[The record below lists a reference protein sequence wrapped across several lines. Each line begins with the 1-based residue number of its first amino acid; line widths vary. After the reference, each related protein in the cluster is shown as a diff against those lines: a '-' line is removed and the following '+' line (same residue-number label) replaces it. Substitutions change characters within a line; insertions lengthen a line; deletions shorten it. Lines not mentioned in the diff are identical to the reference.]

1 MSISDYF
8 EIESKLNDKSNATLK
23 SEISLLLS
31 RREAKLLIIVDNL
44 DRLTG
49 EEIRKMFAVIRVNS
63 DFPNVIFLLA
73 FDRAAIEKSL
83 EGENGISSRE
93 FLEKIVQV
101 SFEIPYV
108 GIPTLRRI
116 LLTEIESLIS
126 NYPKIK
132 NMFFGENNANW
143 ANVYYSGFEELFTS
157 LRNIRRYMNNFRF
170 NFTHLLNED
179 ILEVNPIDLI
189 ALEAIRIFEPDYYDF
204 MKVHDYVFISLGS
217 YRYDLSTKDE
227 RKENFENSLLI
238 VRNEKNRSGVER
250 IVRRLCPQIDGLYT
264 NTTYSNRESSWFS
277 NLNICS
283 PDRFGRYFT
292 LLPGDDESE
301 LTECKFKQC

>member
-49 EEIRKMFAVIRVNS
+49 EEIRKMFAVIRANS

-132 NMFFGENNANW
+132 NRFFGENNANW

-217 YRYDLSTKDE
+217 YRYD
-227 RKENFENSLLI
+227 
-238 VRNEKNRSGVER
+238 
-250 IVRRLCPQIDGLYT
+250 
-264 NTTYSNRESSWFS
+264 
-277 NLNICS
+277 
-283 PDRFGRYFT
+283 
-292 LLPGDDESE
+292 
-301 LTECKFKQC
+301 

>member
-49 EEIRKMFAVIRVNS
+49 EEIRKMFAVIRANS

-73 FDRAAIEKSL
+73 FNRAAIEKSL

-101 SFEIPYV
+101 SFEIP
-108 GIPTLRRI
+108 TLRRI

-132 NMFFGENNANW
+132 NRFFGENNANW

-157 LRNIRRYMNNFRF
+157 LRNIRRYMNNFCF

-189 ALEAIRIFEPDYYDF
+189 ALEAI
-204 MKVHDYVFISLGS
+204 
-217 YRYDLSTKDE
+217 
-227 RKENFENSLLI
+227 
-238 VRNEKNRSGVER
+238 
-250 IVRRLCPQIDGLYT
+250 
-264 NTTYSNRESSWFS
+264 
-277 NLNICS
+277 
-283 PDRFGRYFT
+283 
-292 LLPGDDESE
+292 
-301 LTECKFKQC
+301 

>member
-1 MSISDYF
+1 M
-8 EIESKLNDKSNATLK
+8 
-23 SEISLLLS
+23 LS

-49 EEIRKMFAVIRVNS
+49 EEIRKMFAVIRANS

-101 SFEIPYV
+101 SFEIP
-108 GIPTLRRI
+108 TLRRI

-132 NMFFGENNANW
+132 NRFFGENNANW

-189 ALEAIRIFEPDYYDF
+189 ALEAI
-204 MKVHDYVFISLGS
+204 
-217 YRYDLSTKDE
+217 
-227 RKENFENSLLI
+227 
-238 VRNEKNRSGVER
+238 
-250 IVRRLCPQIDGLYT
+250 
-264 NTTYSNRESSWFS
+264 
-277 NLNICS
+277 
-283 PDRFGRYFT
+283 
-292 LLPGDDESE
+292 
-301 LTECKFKQC
+301 